1 MGAGVSGGYPE
12 GREADGVLRDGSTV
26 HLRPVRPDD
35 EEALREFFAG
45 LDQASQAFRFFSG
58 AIDLDGIARMMAGVD
73 YLGRYGLIASRG
85 PGRRPVGHGVYIGI
99 GEGRAEVAFAVVD
112 ELQGHGLGTIL
123 LAHLAAA
130 AGANGIETFRAEVLP
145 QNHRMIG
152 MFRESGFPVEIAAGP
167 DCLRVEFPTS
177 LSAAAIARFEDRDR
191 IAARAAVARFL
202 KPSSIAVVGASR
214 REGAVGGAVLRNLLE
229 SGFPG
234 DVYPVNPA
242 AGSVQGLPAF
252 ASVAEVP
259 GEIDLAVL
267 AVKAEATVAVAREC
281 AAKGAHSL
289 VVLSAGFGE
298 SGPQG
303 AKRER
308 ELLAACRETG
318 MRLIGPN
325 CLGILDTRPERGLNV
340 TFAPSA
346 PRAGNVAFATQSGA
360 LGLALIEFAAT
371 RSLGVSSF
379 ASLGNRADI
388 TANDLLEFWEEDEG
402 TRLALAYIESFTDPR
417 RFARVARRVG
427 RRKPLIVVKS
437 GRSAAGARAASSH
450 TGALLAASDRTTD
463 ALFEQSGV
471 IRAETLAELLDV
483 ASLLAGQPL
492 PAGPRV
498 GILTNA
504 GGPAIMCADACDAAG
519 LEVPELP
526 AELRAELA
534 SFLASEAS
542 TANPV
547 DMIATASAEQYRR
560 AIAALG
566 AWEGIDALIAIF
578 IRPLQTESEEIAAA
592 VQEAAA
598 ELEREIPV
606 QAVFMTPAESAA
618 IAATAT
624 LPTYLYPEDAARALA
639 KAARYARRRER
650 PQPAPPRLGGLRDAE
665 AASIL
670 AEALGA
676 GREWLGAEEC
686 LRLLDCYGI
695 AAPEA
700 IVAASP
706 EAAGEAASAL
716 SGPLALKAHGP
727 EILHKSELGA
737 VRAGLRGAEE
747 VAAAAR
753 QMDAGL
759 AAAGLERASFLVQR
773 MVEDGVELLVGVAS
787 DPVFGPVVACG
798 AGGTAVEL
806 LGDVSV
812 RVCPLDADDGEE
824 MILSLAIFPMLTGFR
839 GAPPV
844 DLEALAE
851 LVLRVGALADAHRE
865 IVELDLNPVIAT
877 PDGALAVD
885 ARVRIAPPR
894 PGRRPWPGTWS

>member
-1 MGAGVSGGYPE
+1 MSGGYPAE
-12 GREADGVLRDGSTV
+12 READAVLRDGSTV

-35 EEALREFFAG
+35 EGALRDFFAG
-45 LDQASQAFRFFSG
+45 LDPTSQAFRFFSG
-58 AIDLDGIARMMAGVD
+58 AIDLDGIAAMMASVD
-73 YLGRYGLIASRG
+73 YAERYGLIATRG
-85 PGRRPVGHGVYIGI
+85 PDRHPVGHGVYIAMG
-99 GEGRAEVAFAVVD
+99 GGRAEVAFAVAD
-112 ELQGHGLGTIL
+112 ALQGHGLGTIL

-130 AGANGIETFRAEVLP
+130 AGENGIETFRAEVLP

-177 LSAAAIARFEDRDR
+177 LSSAAIARFEDRDR
-191 IAARAAVARFL
+191 IAARASVARFFE
-202 KPSSIAVVGASR
+202 PSSIAVIGASR
-214 REGAVGGAVLRNLLE
+214 REGAVGGAVLHNLLE

-234 DVYPVNPA
+234 EIYPVNPA
-242 AGSVQGLPAF
+242 ADSVQGLPAF
-252 ASVAEVP
+252 AAVAEVP

-267 AVKAEATVAVAREC
+267 AVKAEAVAATAREC
-281 AAKGAHSL
+281 ATKGARSL

-298 SGPQG
+298 SGPKG
-303 AKRER
+303 AERER
-308 ELLAACRETG
+308 ELLEVCREAG

-340 TFAPSA
+340 TFAPNA

-379 ASLGNRADI
+379 ASLGNRADV
-388 TANDLLEFWEEDEG
+388 TANDLLEFWEEDES

-427 RRKPLIVVKS
+427 QRKPLVVVKS
-437 GRSAAGARAASSH
+437 GRSASGARAASSH

-483 ASLLAGQPL
+483 ASLLSSQPL

-504 GGPAIMCADACDAAG
+504 GGPAIMCADACEAAG

-526 AELRAELA
+526 KKLRTQLD
-534 SFLASEAS
+534 SFLAGEAS

-547 DMIATASAEQYRR
+547 DMIATASAEQYRQ
-560 AIAALG
+560 AIGVLG
-566 AWEGIDALIAIF
+566 AWEGIDALIVIF

-598 ELEREIPV
+598 ELTREIPI
-606 QAVFMTPAESAA
+606 QAVFMTPSESAA
-618 IAATAT
+618 IAAAAT

-639 KAARYARRRER
+639 KAARHARWRER
-650 PQPAPPRLGGLRDAE
+650 QQAPPPSFEDAREAE
-665 AASIL
+665 AAAIL

-686 LRLLDCYGI
+686 ARLLGCYGV
-695 AAPEA
+695 AMPEA
-700 IVAASP
+700 LVALSP
-706 EAAGEAASAL
+706 AEAGEAAASFG
-716 SGPLALKAHGP
+716 GPVALKAHGP

-737 VRAGLRGAEE
+737 VRAGLRGAKE
-747 VAAAAR
+747 VAAAAHE
-753 QMDAGL
+753 MDSGLGRAGI
-759 AAAGLERASFLVQR
+759 ERASFLVQR
-773 MVEDGVELLVGVAS
+773 MVEGGVELLVGVAT

-812 RVCPLDADDGEE
+812 RVCPLLAGDGEE
-824 MILSLAIFPMLTGFR
+824 MIASLAIFPMLTGFR
-839 GAPPV
+839 GQPPV

-851 LVLRVGALADAHRE
+851 LVQWVGLLADSHHE

-885 ARVRIAPPR
+885 ARVRVAPPR